1 MIKKI
6 LFYLFILSLGSG
18 LKAQDYTGIKMG
30 IKLPY
35 SYNISYYMRLSDR
48 IGTYFGVQAVT
59 FPFSSSHVGYLK
71 LWGADEKMAEIL
83 REPYTIGAGVDMG
96 MHYYFGADN
105 RRYYGGLAIEWM
117 NLLKRDIEDKVI
129 NEAFGVDLD
138 SYPEG
143 PILKNTSVKP
153 LTLNTNYLN
162 LGFIFGTRFLLP
174 YQPDWE
180 MAIEFE
186 LSKTVYSHHFLF
198 SDYRYITPVEK
209 ITSTELK
216 KMMLKYGWFPTVNV
230 FFLYKLD

>member
-6 LFYLFILSLGSG
+6 LILFLIASFGLG

-48 IGTYFGVQAVT
+48 LGAYIGAQAVT
-59 FPFSSSHVGYLK
+59 FPFSSSTIGYLNF
-71 LWGADEKMAEIL
+71 WGADAKMSEIL
-83 REPYTIGAGVDMG
+83 REPLSIGAGVDMG

-117 NLLKRDIEDKVI
+117 NLLKRDIKDEVI

-138 SYPEG
+138 SYPFG
-143 PILKNTSVKP
+143 PILENMSVKP

-162 LGFIFGTRFLLP
+162 LGFMFGTRFLLP
-174 YQPDWE
+174 YKPNWE
-180 MAIEFE
+180 MALEVE
-186 LSKTVYSHHFLF
+186 VSKTVYSHHFLF

-209 ITSTELK
+209 TTSTELK
-216 KMMLKYGWFPTVNV
+216 KMMLKYGWFPTFNV
-230 FFLYKLD
+230 FFLYKID